1 MDVHCLHDAGEDQ
14 QELQVLVGGVA
25 GVQQVLA
32 GVGADGPVVV
42 LAGAVDAGIGLFVE
56 EADQAVTG
64 GHPLHGL
71 HGQLVLVHGQ
81 VAHGEDGG
89 HLMLGG
95 GHLVVLGGGGDAQLP
110 QLLIQV
116 GHEGAHPVPDD
127 AEVLVLQLL
136 PLGGGCAE
144 EGAPGVDEVPA
155 LQILLPVHQEVL
167 LLGPHLGD
175 DLFGRGVP
183 KQPED
188 AQRLGAD
195 GLHGAQQGG
204 FLVQRLA
211 VVGDEDGGDA
221 QDGAGGHLLDEGGG
235 GHVPGG
241 VAPGVV
247 GGAQPA
253 GGEGGGVGLPHD
265 QLLAGELKQG
275 AAVFR
280 AGEEGVVLLRGD
292 AGERLEPVGIVGG
305 ALFHRPVLHG
315 VGHDV
320 GGLDADVAAVFHHV
334 HDLAEH
340 ALGEPLPHHI
350 GAEYIGTEDLC
361 DIDAHRFNPFHTVWS
376 DRPARGEEERAAA
389 AGRRLVRR
397 RAAGVHIEI
406 DITFKL
412 LPGRGKCKP
421 LM

>member
-1 MDVHCLHDAGEDQ
+1 M
-14 QELQVLVGGVA
+14 GGS
-25 GVQQVLA
+25 
-32 GVGADGPVVV
+32 
-42 LAGAVDAGIGLFVE
+42 
-56 EADQAVTG
+56 
-64 GHPLHGL
+64 
-71 HGQLVLVHGQ
+71 
-81 VAHGEDGG
+81 
-89 HLMLGG
+89 
-95 GHLVVLGGGGDAQLP
+95 
-110 QLLIQV
+110 
-116 GHEGAHPVPDD
+116 
-127 AEVLVLQLL
+127 
-136 PLGGGCAE
+136 
-144 EGAPGVDEVPA
+144 
-155 LQILLPVHQEVL
+155 
-167 LLGPHLGD
+167 
-175 DLFGRGVP
+175 
-183 KQPED
+183 
-188 AQRLGAD
+188 
-195 GLHGAQQGG
+195 
-204 FLVQRLA
+204 
-211 VVGDEDGGDA
+211 
-221 QDGAGGHLLDEGGG
+221 
-235 GHVPGG
+235 
-241 VAPGVV
+241 
-247 GGAQPA
+247 QPA

-340 ALGEPLPHHI
+340 ALGESLPHHI

-361 DIDAHRFNPFHTVWS
+361 DIDAHRFNPFHSVWS

-389 AGRRLVRR
+389 AGRQLVRR